1 MAEKGKLTGRH
12 VLFMV
17 LAFFGVMIVANVI
30 FIRAAINTFPG
41 VSEEKSYVQGLH
53 YNDAIEQRSK
63 QALLGWSAEI
73 VEVSRTNESG
83 KIVVRMTKDNTAL
96 TGLSLTGV
104 LKRPTHDD
112 ADQPLTFVS
121 NAEGLYEAEF
131 GTFSSGVWDLVL
143 QATGNAGETLDV
155 DARII
160 AP

>member
-83 KIVVRMTKDNTAL
+83 KIVVRMTKGNAAL
-96 TGLSLTGV
+96 SGLSLTGV

-112 ADQPLTFVS
+112 SDQPLTFVS
-121 NAEGLYEAEF
+121 NAEGLYVAEV
-131 GTFSSGVWDLVL
+131 GAFSSGVWDLVL
-143 QATGNAGETLDV
+143 RATGNAGETLDV